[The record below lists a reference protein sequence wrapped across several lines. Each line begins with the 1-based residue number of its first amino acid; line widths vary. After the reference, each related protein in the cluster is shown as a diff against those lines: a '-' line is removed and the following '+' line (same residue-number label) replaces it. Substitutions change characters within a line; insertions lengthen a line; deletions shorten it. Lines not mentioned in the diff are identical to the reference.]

1 MQRVTGLLK
10 GRRAMKV
17 TVDIDLT
24 PEEARRAMGLPDL
37 TPLHERYVGSLLE
50 AMNGQVRPELLEN
63 MMKSWAP
70 MSEAGFAMW
79 RQMFDQA
86 TGSGAK
92 TGS

>member
-1 MQRVTGLLK
+1 MQCASGLLK
-10 GRRAMKV
+10 GLCAMKV
-17 TVDIDLT
+17 TVDVDLT

-37 TPLHERYVGSLLE
+37 TPLHERYVASLLE

-79 RQMFDQA
+79 RQMFESA
-86 TGSGAK
+86 TSTGGKSG
-92 TGS
+92 G

>member
-1 MQRVTGLLK
+1 
-10 GRRAMKV
+10 MKV
-17 TVDIDLT
+17 TVDLDLT

-37 TPLHERYVGSLLE
+37 TPLHDRYVASLLE

-70 MSEAGFAMW
+70 MGDAGFAMW